1 MPKLQLHPENI
12 EDPQVLIDLCP
23 FGAMQMGENGLEI
36 NAACKMCR
44 LCVRKGPKGAVE
56 YIEDEK
62 KPEIDKSEWKGIA
75 VYVDH
80 VDGKIH
86 PVTFELLGKARE
98 MADKIHQPVQA
109 VFIGSHIPRGEGAA
123 SLRCGSGVRIRQAG
137 TGPLCDRTV
146 YERVRG
152 SYPEKQAFFDPGWCD
167 DRRMPAGAACRC
179 PCAYGTDG
187 RLHDPGNG

>member
-1 MPKLQLHPENI
+1 MAKLQLHPENI

-109 VFIGSHIPRGEGAA
+109 VFIGSHIQEEAKELLHYGADQVFVYDKPELA
-123 SLRCGSGVRIRQAG
+123 RFAIEPYTNVFEDHILKTSLLRSWLA
-137 TGPLCDRTV
+137 
-146 YERVRG
+146 
-152 SYPEKQAFFDPGWCD
+152 
-167 DRRMPAGAACRC
+167 RRP
-179 PCAYGTDG
+179 
-187 RLHDPGNG
+187 